1 MTQKGQKQERMSCGE
16 IFAVSGFHTQ
26 GYCIISPHQAAF
38 YIMCYSLLTTNTSS
52 CNLIGLPTFQH
63 KSQKPIDGFLWL
75 FLWHGCFALEIRFE
89 MEIGITLLH
98 NWVFL
103 YSLDGWNG
111 ETYHSALYSLVKGG
125 GGVNGC
131 IQVVEWAR
139 ACHVFPTDIPSVI
152 HT

>member
-1 MTQKGQKQERMSCGE
+1 MAQKGQKQERMSCGE

-26 GYCIISPHQAAF
+26 GYCIIFSDLAAF
-38 YIMCYSLLTTNTSS
+38 YVMCYSLLTTNTSS
-52 CNLIGLPTFQH
+52 RNLIGLPTFQH
-63 KSQKPIDGFLWL
+63 KSQKPIDRFLWL
-75 FLWHGCFALEIRFE
+75 FLWRDCFALEIRFE
-89 MEIGITLLH
+89 MEIGIILLH

-125 GGVNGC
+125 GGEWVHTSG
-131 IQVVEWAR
+131 EWAR